1 MSQYDPDSYPGNPD
15 MRPEVMD
22 RAGFHSMPMLYAKAA
37 TGAINQWRCWTEGNQ
52 VHVEYGQVDGQLQYS
67 MFECRGKNRGRK
79 NETSDEE
86 QARLE
91 CISKWKKQV
100 KKKYFLTQEEASN
113 TQSTK
118 PMLAKDHKK
127 ISSKAKSK
135 INWPV
140 MVQPKLDGRRCLGYR
155 KDGQA
160 FLQSRGG
167 DPYFVQ
173 HVLDDL
179 DATLPDGR
187 SADGE
192 LYIHGASRQYIG
204 SLITRPR
211 EESVALEYWVYD
223 FPWLDER
230 PVPNEKRYE
239 ELCHWHTAHF
249 GLLQSVRIVPT
260 ELAYSEQEVINLHDH
275 YVTRGYE
282 GAIIRQF
289 GGMYRF
295 GYRSGDLLKHKNFE
309 DDEFEIIGYTTG
321 KPGSGWERVPIF
333 RCRMKNGVE
342 FDVAPKGTEE
352 ERYQMLLDAPSLI
365 GKMLTVRYQGFTD
378 DGNLDFPIGIEI
390 RGREDMS

>member
-1 MSQYDPDSYPGNPD
+1 MSKLPT
-15 MRPEVMD
+15 
-22 RAGFHSMPMLYAKAA
+22 LYAKAA
-37 TGAINQWRCWTEGNQ
+37 TGAINQWTCWTEGDM
-52 VHVEYGQVDGQLQYS
+52 VVVEYGQVGGALQLAH
-67 MFECRGKNRGRK
+67 FKCKPKNVGRS
-79 NETSDEE
+79 NATTAEE
-86 QARLE
+86 QADKE
-91 CISKWKKQV
+91 AQAKWTKQR
-100 KKKYFLTQEEASN
+100 KKKYFLTPEEAGS

-127 ISSKAKSK
+127 ISAKAKSE
-135 INWPV
+135 IVWPV

-160 FLQSRGG
+160 FLQARGG

-179 DATLPDGR
+179 EATLPEGR
-187 SADGE
+187 AADGE

-211 EESVALEYWVYD
+211 DESVALEYWVYD

-230 PVPNEKRYE
+230 PEPNEKRYE
-239 ELCHWHTAHF
+239 ELVHWYNENC
-249 GLLQSVRIVPT
+249 GLLQSIRIVPT
-260 ELAYSEQEVINLHDH
+260 EWAYNEQDVIKLHDF
-275 YVTRGYE
+275 YVSQGYE
-282 GAIIRQF
+282 GAIIRLF

-309 DDEFEIIGYTTG
+309 DDEFEIVGYTTG

-333 RCRMKNGVE
+333 KCRMKSGVE
-342 FDVAPKGTEE
+342 FDVAPRGTEE
-352 ERYQMLLDAPSLI
+352 ERYQMLLDAPNLI